1 MRRATS
7 LAAAA
12 LACAA
17 LAACGGGDDDDDGG
31 ADRPAGSGRQA
42 AAAAPSEGTKGT
54 LAQVPELYRQLEP
67 SVVSVLVRGA
77 QGAGEGSG
85 VVVRPRRVVTND
97 HVIADGADVRVSL
110 ASGERLEARI
120 VGRDPR
126 TDLAVLAVERDLPAA
141 ELSEKLPQVGSLAVA
156 MGNPLGFEDSVTAG
170 IVSGLDRA
178 IPSGGTT
185 PALVN
190 LIQTDAPISPGNSG
204 GALVGPDGAVVGV
217 NVAYIPPQARAVA
230 IGFAIPA
237 PTVRFVV
244 DELLRDG
251 TVQHAYL
258 GVQLRPLT
266 PEIAE
271 RLGVRL
277 DEGAVVAAV
286 AAGGPGADAGLEP
299 GDVVVRAG
307 DSPVGTV
314 EDVFGALR
322 ERRPGDEL
330 ALEVVRA
337 GQRRTVEARLGEL
350 PAGG

>member
-7 LAAAA
+7 LAAAG

-17 LAACGGGDDDDDGG
+17 LAACGGGDDDEGG
-31 ADRPAGSGRQA
+31 ADRSTGAGRQSA
-42 AAAAPSEGTKGT
+42 STAPSAGAKGT
-54 LAQVPELYRQLEP
+54 LAQVPALYRQLEP

-97 HVIADGADVRVSL
+97 HVIAGGGDVRVSL
-110 ASGERLEARI
+110 ASGERLDARI

-141 ELSEKLPQVGSLAVA
+141 ELSEELPQVGSLAVA

-185 PALVN
+185 PALVS

-204 GALVGPDGAVVGV
+204 GALVGPDGTVIGV
-217 NVAYIPPQARAVA
+217 NVAYIPPQAQAVA

-244 DELLRDG
+244 DELLQDG

-286 AAGGPGADAGLEP
+286 AAGGPGDDAGLQP
-299 GDVVVRAG
+299 GDVIVRAG
-307 DSPVGTV
+307 DRPVATV

-330 ALEVVRA
+330 TLEVVRA
-337 GQRRTVEARLGEL
+337 GQRRTVEVRLGEL

>member
-1 MRRATS
+1 MRRATC
-7 LAAAA
+7 LAATG

-17 LAACGGGDDDDDGG
+17 LAGCGGDDDGAGG
-31 ADRPAGSGRQA
+31 DADRSPGSGRQA
-42 AAAAPSEGTKGT
+42 AAAAPSAGAKGT
-54 LAQVPELYRQLEP
+54 LAQVPDLYRQLEP

-85 VVVRPRRVVTND
+85 VVVRPQRIVTNQ
-97 HVIADGADVRVSL
+97 HVVAGGEEIQVSL
-110 ASGERLEARI
+110 ASGERLDARL
-120 VGRDPR
+120 VGQDPR
-126 TDLAVLAVERDLPAA
+126 TDLAVLAVERDLPPAQ
-141 ELSEKLPQVGSLAVA
+141 LSEALPRVGSLAVA
-156 MGNPLGFEDSVTAG
+156 MGNPLGFEDTVTAG
-170 IVSGLDRA
+170 IVSGLDRS

-204 GALVGPDGAVVGV
+204 GALVGPDGTIIGI
-217 NVAYIPPQARAVA
+217 NVAYIPPEARAVA

-244 DELLRDG
+244 EELLRDG
-251 TVQHAYL
+251 TVEHAYL

-277 DEGAVVAAV
+277 DEGAVIAAI
-286 AAGGPGADAGLEP
+286 ATDGPGGRAGLRP

-307 DSPVGTV
+307 DRTVASV
-314 EDVFGALR
+314 EDVFAALR

-337 GQRRTVEARLGEL
+337 GQRRTVDVRLGEL